1 MRTPFSIQHS
11 IGRERCQLSQLLAL
25 LAAALLAWQ
34 GLRSFATPPFTADG
48 WLWMAGAAVLAA
60 FAFTRT
66 AALSPKIARGLFS
79 EPAPHRTWGRAGRWP
94 LLAGLAL
101 LLAGIGANVWANV
114 TLYQKVYD
122 IPATAAWAASLL
134 LALVGIGLMQ
144 RRQSDAL
151 TRGPG
156 VSITPDALTD
166 ETGVQP
172 SAWYRRLPYLEL
184 ALVALLALVAI
195 FFRIYRLTT
204 MPPGIFIDQTNG
216 ALDAL
221 AVLEGRQASPFGTSW
236 YEIPT
241 MYVYFMLGMFK
252 LLGTTWLALV
262 LASVVPAVLTV
273 LAVYPLARTLFG
285 VPSALAAM
293 AFMAFNRWHINM
305 SRWGWIEVST
315 PLFQVLCVLFLVRA
329 AKNRRL
335 LDFAL
340 AGLFLGLGMYSYL
353 AIRMAVAVVALYVLY
368 RLLVQRGFWR
378 MGLGLALMA
387 LLYVMTFSP
396 LAVHYSRNPFTFL
409 NRSQQVSIFN
419 DVKQAGSYQPLW
431 ENLRRHAEMFT
442 VRGDTNPRHN
452 LPGAPMVDPV
462 TGALLLIG
470 FGYGLWRVFDH
481 RYGLLL
487 IWIPVTLAGGVLS
500 SLIEGPQAFRTI
512 AVVPAVAILAG
523 DMLARAWVVLRS
535 ALDRG
540 WTRASNHL
548 AAASPLAPW
557 SRWAWLTLLAPVAL
571 LAFAAY
577 ANYTVFFDRQAH
589 DDTVWQ
595 AFSPVETAVAREVQS
610 KLSTHT
616 LYLAPRL
623 FYFSPLIFL
632 TYRAPSEG
640 GGGLSQ
646 KPYLMAQPVDDLPLP
661 SMSGQDALF
670 LLDTHYQDL
679 MELFTVYY
687 PGTTSHMVTGPR
699 GQPLYLSVNVP
710 GREIV
715 ALHGLNG
722 DYGGATRR
730 DSQINFTWPQD
741 WPPGAPIAPVTWTGS
756 LRMPHTGQVDF
767 RGEGNLQIEV
777 DGQAWTGARL
787 LGKGL
792 HALRI
797 TQADP
802 ATAGGAALF
811 WTQAGQGEQPVPAE
825 VLFSMG
831 LPQHG
836 LVGTYYSTENWSGP
850 PAFTVNSPLV
860 LFAWAENE
868 PWAGPFSDSFNG
880 ELEAPVDGSYVFS
893 VNGDDGVRLWL
904 DGKLVGEALQP
915 DTANEFN
922 ATVPLTAG
930 RHAIRVD
937 HFQRGGGK
945 ALELW
950 WQPPNGPR
958 QVVPP
963 SVLWP

>member
-1 MRTPFSIQHS
+1 M
-11 IGRERCQLSQLLAL
+11 SQLLAL

-34 GLRSFATPPFTADG
+34 GLRSFATPPYTADG

-340 AGLFLGLGMYSYL
+340 AGFFLGLGMYSYL

-767 RGEGNLQIEV
+767 RGEGTLQIEV
-777 DGQAWTGARL
+777 DGQPWTGARL

>member
-1 MRTPFSIQHS
+1 M
-11 IGRERCQLSQLLAL
+11 SQLLAL
-25 LAAALLAWQ
+25 LAAAVLAWQ
-34 GLRSFATPPFTADG
+34 GLRSFATPPYTADG

-60 FAFTRT
+60 FAYSRT
-66 AALSPKIARGLFS
+66 AGLSLKIARGLFS
-79 EPAPHRTWGRAGRWP
+79 EPAPRHTWGWAGRWP
-94 LLAGLAL
+94 LLIGLAFL
-101 LLAGIGANVWANV
+101 LVGIGANVWANL
-114 TLYQKVYD
+114 TLYEKVYD
-122 IPATAAWAASLL
+122 IPATVAWTASLL
-134 LALVGIGLMQ
+134 LALLGIGLMQ
-144 RRQSDAL
+144 RRQPDAL
-151 TRGPG
+151 THGPG
-156 VSITPDALTD
+156 GSVSPDALTD
-166 ETGVQP
+166 ETGVQRSAFSIQH

-195 FFRIYRLTT
+195 FFRVYRLTT

-262 LASVVPAVLTV
+262 LASIVPAVLTV

-353 AIRMAVAVVALYVLY
+353 AIRMAVVAVALYVLY

-378 MGLGLALMA
+378 MGVGLALMA
-387 LLYVMTFSP
+387 LLYLMTFSP

-512 AVVPAVAILAG
+512 GVVPAVAILAG
-523 DMLARAWVVLRS
+523 DMLARGWVVLRS

-540 WTRASNHL
+540 WARSSDHAPG
-548 AAASPLAPW
+548 ASPLTPW
-557 SRWAWLTLLAPVAL
+557 SRWAWLTLLAPAAL

-661 SMSGQDALF
+661 SLSGQDALF

-710 GREIV
+710 GGEIA

-722 DYGGATRR
+722 DYGGVARR

-741 WPPGAPIAPVTWTGS
+741 WPAGAPVAPVTWTGS
-756 LRMPHTGQVDF
+756 LRMPHTDQVDF
-767 RGEGNLQIEV
+767 RSDGNLQIDV
-777 DGQAWTGARL
+777 DGQTWTGARL

-802 ATAGGAALF
+802 ASAGRAALY
-811 WTQAGQGEQPVPAE
+811 WTQAGQGEQLVPAE
-825 VLFSMG
+825 VLFGIG

-836 LVGTYYSTENWSGP
+836 LVGTYYSTENWTGP
-850 PAFTVNSPLV
+850 PAFTVISPLV

-868 PWAGPFSDSFNG
+868 PWAGPFSDSFSG
-880 ELEAPVDGSYVFS
+880 ELEAPVDGSYFFS

-904 DGKLVGEALQP
+904 DGKVVGEALQP

-922 ATVPLTAG
+922 ATVSLTAG

>member
-1 MRTPFSIQHS
+1 
-11 IGRERCQLSQLLAL
+11 LSQLLAL
-25 LAAALLAWQ
+25 LAAAVLAWQ
-34 GLRSFATPPFTADG
+34 GLRSFATPPYAADG

-79 EPAPHRTWGRAGRWP
+79 EPAPLRTWGWAGRWR
-94 LLAGLAL
+94 LLIGFAF
-101 LLAGIGANVWANV
+101 LLAGIGTNVWANV

-151 TRGPG
+151 T
-156 VSITPDALTD
+156 D

-184 ALVALLALVAI
+184 SLVALLALVAI

-252 LLGTTWLALV
+252 LLGTTWVALV

-315 PLFQVLCVLFLVRA
+315 PLFQALCVLFLVRA
-329 AKNRRL
+329 ARNRRL

-353 AIRMAVAVVALYVLY
+353 AIRMAVVAVALYVLY

-378 MGLGLALMA
+378 AGVGLALMA
-387 LLYVMTFSP
+387 LLYLMAFSP

-470 FGYGLWRVFDH
+470 FGYGLWRIFDH

-512 AVVPAVAILAG
+512 GVVPAVAILAG
-523 DMLARAWVVLRS
+523 DMLARSWVVLRS

-548 AAASPLAPW
+548 PAASPLAPW
-557 SRWAWLTLLAPVAL
+557 SRWAWLTLLAPAAL

-661 SMSGQDALF
+661 SLSGQDALF

-710 GREIV
+710 GGEIV

-722 DYGGATRR
+722 DYGGGARR

-756 LRMPHTGQVDF
+756 LRMPHTDQVDF
-767 RGEGNLQIEV
+767 RGEGNLQIDV
-777 DGQAWTGARL
+777 DGQAWTGARM

-797 TQADP
+797 SQADP
-802 ATAGGAALF
+802 GAAGRAALF
-811 WTQAGQGEQPVPAE
+811 WTLAGQGEQPVPAE

-860 LFAWAENE
+860 LFAWSETE
-868 PWAGPFSDSFNG
+868 PWAGPFSDSFSG
-880 ELEAPVDGSYVFS
+880 ELEAPVDGSYFFS

-922 ATVPLTAG
+922 ATVPLTTG